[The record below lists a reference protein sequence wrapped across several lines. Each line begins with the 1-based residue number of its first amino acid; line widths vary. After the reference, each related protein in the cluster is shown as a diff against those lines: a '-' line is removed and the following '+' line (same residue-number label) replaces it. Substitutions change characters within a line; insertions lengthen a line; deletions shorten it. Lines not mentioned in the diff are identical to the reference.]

1 MTERLQLSQRKAS
14 AHFKHCLHGGR
25 EDLTGQRG
33 EERSSLKQA
42 AAWMEV
48 GRKEGKRE
56 DEWVVSQESRM
67 LRICQR
73 LASYI
78 GP

>member
-1 MTERLQLSQRKAS
+1 M
-14 AHFKHCLHGGR
+14 
-25 EDLTGQRG
+25 TGQRG
-33 EERSSLKQA
+33 KERSSLKQA

-56 DEWVVSQESRM
+56 NEWVVSHESRM
-67 LRICQR
+67 FRICQR
-73 LASYI
+73 LASFI